1 MLQPWKREELASS
14 PSMLQHFIDVV
25 SYGTEVNM
33 VLWPEWMHFITGSNT
48 LHLYVCVRGCV
59 CAGECERALESV
71 NMIEC
76 VHVWSCERLTL
87 SQLLKERECFT
98 PCSCLYIM
106 HRLAFQRVTGPPLSP
121 PWDTPD
127 VRSNIWQIHT
137 LSDLIIN
144 DQCGKG
150 TQHARGKH
158 LCSNSM
164 VDLVGS
170 NWLKCTPNYI
180 PVFSHQPTLLSPS
193 SVTLNILLSLI

>member
-25 SYGTEVNM
+25 SYWGEHGTVT
-33 VLWPEWMHFITGSNT
+33 WMNAFHHRVKHTPP
-48 LHLYVCVRGCV
+48 LCVRAWVCVRGRVRAFTWV
-59 CAGECERALESV
+59 CEHDRMCTCLVVWKADAVTTPQRARVLHTLLLF
-71 NMIEC
+71 
-76 VHVWSCERLTL
+76 VHNASACL
-87 SQLLKERECFT
+87 SAR
-98 PCSCLYIM
+98 
-106 HRLAFQRVTGPPLSP
+106 HRTTTQPSLGHPGRTQQHL
-121 PWDTPD
+121 
-127 VRSNIWQIHT
+127 WQIHT

-150 TQHARGKH
+150 TQHTRGKH